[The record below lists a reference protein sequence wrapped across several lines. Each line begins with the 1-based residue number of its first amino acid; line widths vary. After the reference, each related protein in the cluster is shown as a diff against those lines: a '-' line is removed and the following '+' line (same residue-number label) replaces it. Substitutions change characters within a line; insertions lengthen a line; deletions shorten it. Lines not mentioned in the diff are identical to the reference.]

1 MPASPSEG
9 EGEVHVTRRIGV
21 GLVGYSFMGRAH
33 SAAWRNVAAAFE
45 LGLVPDLVVLCGR
58 DRAAATAAATRL
70 GWSAV
75 ETDWRRVV
83 DRDDVGIV
91 DICTPGASHAEIAI
105 AALRA
110 GKHVLCEKPL
120 ARSLAEAEEM
130 AAEAVR
136 AHDRFGTLAM
146 VGFNYRRLP
155 AVELARRLVASGRI
169 GELRHV
175 RACYLQDWL
184 VDADVPLSWRLVRS
198 EAGSG
203 SLGDIAAHAI
213 DLAQHVSGAVV
224 TAVSA
229 ATTTFVA
236 TRPLAAGTT
245 GLASR
250 ATTAAGGEVSRG
262 EVSVDDAALFLAR
275 LSGGAVGTFEA
286 TRYATGHKNALRVE
300 LNGSLGSLAFDL
312 ERLNELE
319 LYEQGN
325 NKDPTSG
332 WRRILVTEPEHPYLA
347 GWWPPGHVL
356 GWEHS
361 FVHEAADLLAAIEGG
376 GEIHP
381 SFADGLDVQRVL
393 DAVERSASS
402 TSFVATGLVP
412 EPLSKT
418 RPEARSDAQLAKK
431 EEP

>member
-1 MPASPSEG
+1 MA
-9 EGEVHVTRRIGV
+9 RRIGV

-33 SAAWRNVAAAFE
+33 SAAWRNVVAAFDPAVVPE
-45 LGLVPDLVVLCGR
+45 LTVVCGR
-58 DRAAATAAATRL
+58 DPAGVAAAASRL
-70 GWSAV
+70 GWS
-75 ETDWRRVV
+75 ESTTDWRRVV
-83 DRDDVGIV
+83 ERDDVGIV
-91 DICTPGASHAEIAI
+91 DVCTPGAAHAEIAI

-130 AAEAVR
+130 AGEAAR
-136 AHDRFGTLAM
+136 AHDRFGTHAM
-146 VGFNYRRLP
+146 VGFNYRRIP
-155 AVELARRLVASGRI
+155 AVELARRLVASGHI

-184 VDADVPLSWRLVRS
+184 VDPDAPLSWRLVRS

-203 SLGDIAAHAI
+203 ALGDIASHAI
-213 DLAQHVSGAVV
+213 DLLQHLSGSVV

-229 ATTTFVA
+229 LTTTFVS
-236 TRPLAAGTT
+236 TRPVSSGVA

-250 ATTAAGGEVSRG
+250 PSRELG
-262 EVSVDDAALFLAR
+262 ANRGPVSVDDAALCLVR
-275 LSGGAVGTFEA
+275 LGGAAVGTVEA
-286 TRYATGHKNALRVE
+286 SRFATGHKNALRVE
-300 LNGSLGSLAFDL
+300 LNGSRASIAFDL

-319 LYEQGN
+319 VYEVGT
-325 NKDPTSG
+325 DPTVG

-361 FVHEAADLLAAIEGG
+361 FTHEVADLLAAIGATGSAEAHAV
-376 GEIHP
+376 HP
-381 SFADGLDVQRVL
+381 DFADGLAVQRVL
-393 DAVERSASS
+393 DAIERSALSQS
-402 TSFVATGLVP
+402 WVETGLGGAGAH
-412 EPLSKT
+412 LGTST
-418 RPEARSDAQLAKK
+418 DN